1 MITAGP
7 TGATP
12 QKGPPRTS
20 VSPASNT
27 PPPLYSGLI
36 PSRVRTARR
45 RAEEGRGRPC
55 S

>member
-27 PPPLYSGLI
+27 PPAVFGADPVAGAHG
-36 PSRVRTARR
+36 PEA
-45 RAEEGRGRPC
+45 C
-55 S
+55 